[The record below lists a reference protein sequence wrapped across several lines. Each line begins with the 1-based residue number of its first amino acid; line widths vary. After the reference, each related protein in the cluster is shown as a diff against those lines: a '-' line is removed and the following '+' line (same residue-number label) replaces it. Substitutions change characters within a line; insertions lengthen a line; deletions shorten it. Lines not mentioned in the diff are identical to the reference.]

1 MAGQDI
7 IAAVTAA
14 AGTAQPERDDARLR
28 PAHAPLDERDT
39 AALLQ
44 ALRALAPLIRHHPLD
59 PAQPAG
65 DWAAYFPEGDAAA
78 LAALV
83 GRTDGGVAPHH
94 ALLIAFL
101 RLLAQPQALL
111 NRFTAEHLR
120 FQMQRVLGFVPRPAT
135 PDHAQLVLELKK
147 GAAALAVTPAMR
159 FTAGKDAHQVEQLFA
174 PLRDTVIGP
183 GRVARLAGI
192 ARVGARLHFAPVANS
207 ADGLGA
213 PLSGTLPQWPPF
225 DGRSWPAAPVGFAV
239 ASPLLRLAE
248 GERRI
253 QLRLQLAG
261 WPAGLAASD
270 FAAAFEAHLS
280 GPKGWLGPLVLTG
293 SLAGD
298 RLTLTAEL
306 PAALGPV
313 VDHDPA
319 VHLQPYPAA
328 LPVLQ
333 CLLKP
338 TAALSHADLAG
349 LQVRRAQLVVRAR
362 GLRGLALENDDTAL
376 DPKKAFLPFG
386 AQPVKGAR
394 FHVGCPE
401 ALSKRLV
408 SLSIRLTWQ
417 GAPPD
422 LHAWY
427 ENYSKRSQFSNG
439 VGATLSWIDPAG
451 ATHHSGTVTLLPRLA
466 GPTTLTI
473 DGTGSASAYS
483 PGAQVQALQWSGS
496 AVAQTLAGSLGLAQ
510 PVWMTAVPLAVGFAG
525 AFASPPPAATPR
537 AGFVTIALVEDL
549 LHGDFR
555 RESLQLAT
563 PPTLGATDFAPK
575 FLNEPYTPKVQ
586 EITLDY
592 EAASDDSRLDDPAVA
607 AFTDTELQFFQVD
620 ALGPAREHRWLAA
633 ARPWAPQDGVALL
646 PPHADAGEL
655 LIGLQGLAAGDSVSL
670 LLQVAEGSADPLAS
684 AQTLRWSVLADNAW
698 RALGPGELA
707 LDTTRQLRG
716 SGLVEVVLP
725 RETTVT
731 NTRAPAGLVWLR
743 AAIPAQPRAACNVIG
758 VYANAIEVVFSDQGN
773 DPQRLATALPA
784 GSITKMKAPP
794 AALKSVAQPYAS
806 FGGALVEDDAALAR
820 RAAERLRHRQRAV
833 TGWDVER
840 LVLQAFPSVWRAKC
854 IPHASDSSWLAAGH
868 VSVIV
873 VPDLHAS
880 NAGDPLQ
887 PRVDLDTLTQIH
899 AHLAARGAPQTQW
912 HVRNPAYR
920 AVLCDFKL
928 RLRPGFGFN
937 FYAPQTDL
945 ALRRALSPWAFE
957 GGAPVGFGAGV
968 RRSALLDLVEALPWV
983 DFVTDFRLTLEGSHE
998 DRDEIVP
1005 DAPDV
1010 ILVSAA
1016 AHRIVELVDG

>member
-1 MAGQDI
+1 MAGRDI
-7 IAAVTAA
+7 IAASTAA
-14 AGTAQPERDDARLR
+14 AGTAQPQRDDARLR
-28 PAHAPLDERDT
+28 PEHAPLDERDT

-44 ALRALAPLIRHHPLD
+44 SLRALAPLIRHHPLD

-65 DWAAYFPEGDAAA
+65 DWTAYFPEGDAAA
-78 LAALV
+78 LAALIA
-83 GRTDGGVAPHH
+83 RADGSVAPHH

-101 RLLAQPQALL
+101 KLLARPQALL
-111 NRFTAEHLR
+111 NRYTAEQLQ
-120 FQMQRVLGFVPRPAT
+120 FQMQRVLGFVPRPAL
-135 PDHAQLVLELKK
+135 PDRAHLVLELKK
-147 GAAALAVTPAMR
+147 GATPLAITPAMR
-159 FTAGKDAHQVEQLFA
+159 FTAGKDASKVEQLFA
-174 PLRDTVIGP
+174 PVRDTVIGL
-183 GRVARLAGI
+183 GQVARLAGI
-192 ARVGARLHFAPVANS
+192 ARVGGRLHFAPVANS

-213 PLSGTLPQWPPF
+213 PLAGSLPQWPPF
-225 DGRSWPAAPVGFAV
+225 DGSAWPAAPVGFAV

-280 GPKGWLGPLVLTG
+280 GPKGWLGPLALNGT
-293 SLAGD
+293 LAGD
-298 RLTLTAEL
+298 RLTLTVQLAD
-306 PAALGPV
+306 ALEPV

-338 TAALSHADLAG
+338 TAAVSYADLAN
-349 LQVRRAQLVVRAR
+349 LQVRRAQVAVRAT
-362 GLRGLALENDDTAL
+362 GLRGLTLENDEAAL

-386 AQPVKGAR
+386 VQPVKGSR

-401 ALSKRLV
+401 ALSKRLT
-408 SLSIRLTWQ
+408 SLSIKLAWQ

-422 LHAWY
+422 LYTWY

-439 VGATLSWIDPAG
+439 VGATLSWIDHSG
-451 ATHHSGTVTLLPRLA
+451 ATHHSGTVALLPRLA
-466 GPTTLTI
+466 GPTTLMI
-473 DGTGSASAYS
+473 DGAGSASASS
-483 PGAQVQALQWSGS
+483 PAAQLQALQWSGS

-510 PVWMTAVPLAVGFAG
+510 PVWMMALPLAVGFAG
-525 AFASPPPAATPR
+525 SFASPPKAATPR
-537 AGFVTIALVEDL
+537 AGFVTVALVEDL

-555 RESLQLAT
+555 RESLLLST

-592 EAASDDSRLDDPAVA
+592 EAASDDSRLDDPSTA

-633 ARPWAPQDGVALL
+633 ARPWAPQGGITLL
-646 PPHADAGEL
+646 PPHVDAGEL

-684 AQTLRWSVLADNAW
+684 AQTLRWSVLADNVW
-698 RALGPGELA
+698 RELGPGELA
-707 LDTTRQLRG
+707 LDTTRQLRR
-716 SGLVEVVLP
+716 SGLIEAVLP
-725 RETTVT
+725 RETTST

-743 AAIPAQPRAACNVIG
+743 AAIPAQPRAACNVVG
-758 VYANAIEVVFSDQGN
+758 VFPNAIEVLFADQGN
-773 DPQRLATALPA
+773 DPLRLASALPA
-784 GSITKMKAPP
+784 GSITKMKASP
-794 AALKSVAQPYAS
+794 AALKGVAQPYAS
-806 FGGALVEDDAALAR
+806 FGGALMEDDAALAR

-833 TGWDVER
+833 TAWDIER

-854 IPHASDSSWLAAGH
+854 IPHASESSWLAAGH

-945 ALRRALSPWAFE
+945 ALRQALAPWAFD
-957 GGAPVGFGAGV
+957 GGAPLGFGGSV
-968 RRSALLDLVEALPWV
+968 LRSALLDLVEALPWV
-983 DFVTDFRLTLEGSHE
+983 DFVTDFRLTLEGSEE

-1016 AHRIVELVDG
+1016 AHRIAELIDG